1 MKSFDKIVVIEEKL
15 ASFMSRY
22 VKPLREGRGFER
34 FSDECILYALLEYSQ
49 FVRPLTDEERIL
61 YLYSK
66 CGEYSGHRQD
76 VEVDFDDNGDFFII
90 SEESL
95 PF

>member
-1 MKSFDKIVVIEEKL
+1 MKSFDKIVVIEGKL
-15 ASFMSRY
+15 GTFIDSY
-22 VKPLREGRGFER
+22 IKPLRQGRGFER
-34 FSDECILYALLEYSQ
+34 FTDECILYALLEYSQ
-49 FVRPLTDEERIL
+49 FVRPFTNEERIK

-66 CGEYSGHRQD
+66 CGEYDGNRQD